1 MSHWIFKVQLKDLI
15 KKYDADEL
23 NLYEVCKA
31 MRERLDDLSGELD
44 FGLKNVISKTEI
56 DGIHEILDQILDE
69 LSEYESLPEH
79 LLEENI
85 NDLFDEI
92 YDLGDLRV
100 RSIYNLCWIE

>member
-15 KKYDADEL
+15 KKYEADEL
-23 NLYEVCKA
+23 SLYDVCKA
-31 MRERLDDLSGELD
+31 MRERLEDLSSELD
-44 FGLKNVISKTEI
+44 FGLHNIITKTEI

-69 LSEYESLPEH
+69 LSEYETEPEY

-85 NDLFDEI
+85 NDMFDEI

-100 RSIYNLCWIE
+100 RGIDNLCWID